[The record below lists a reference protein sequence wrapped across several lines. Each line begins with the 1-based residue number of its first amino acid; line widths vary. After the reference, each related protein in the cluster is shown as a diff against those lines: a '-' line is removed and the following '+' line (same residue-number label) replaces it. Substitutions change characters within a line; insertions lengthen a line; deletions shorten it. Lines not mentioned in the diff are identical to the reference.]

1 MPGWLKYVLLALVL
15 LFLIGAYPLAMQF
28 ETGSIQGEITNDL
41 GPVAKASVEAHNVL
55 MGAVMAGAAAR
66 TESDAAGTYRLN
78 NLRVGR
84 YSLWV
89 EAAGHEPIWV
99 PMVIVER
106 GRTTRQDVHL
116 TRIPTIPTGL

>member
-1 MPGWLKYVLLALVL
+1 MPHWVKYVLLAVVL

-28 ETGSIQGEITNDL
+28 ETGSIRGVVTNDQ
-41 GPVAKASVEAHNVL
+41 GPVRASVEAHTVL
-55 MGAVMAGAAAR
+55 TGAVMAGAAAR
-66 TESDAAGTYRLN
+66 TESDAFGAYQLD

-89 EAAGHEPIWV
+89 QAAGHESMWIPV
-99 PMVIVER
+99 VIVER